1 MKYKTNMKE
10 HNTGV
15 DTPRSK
21 LIAYNNALFN
31 VNCIFLVLGT
41 IENILI
47 CSVLFKAYK
56 VRTPHR
62 PVLKL
67 SNFFLLQL
75 AITDLVFRAVNFLR
89 RVLAKRRIELDLLAC
104 KTAIFSSFTCAAVNF
119 VLLAGIAVDRYARI
133 LFPIR
138 TLGVKPK
145 KSLITLFI
153 WIYALASCSGFI
165 FSATVSNEP
174 VPAPRHLRRTSSS
187 PRNYTKIDEGDPPPG
202 HCIPGNVSS
211 SSRTI
216 PFTFYFSFAF
226 VVPLLAIIFSY
237 TMIIISLWRKA
248 KAIDL
253 RNRSRARAQLRT
265 MKIFAIIVLS
275 FLFSWAPLMIHDMI
289 TSSPK
294 KLGMINIGILPVRPL
309 FDCIS
314 QTSSIFNPI
323 IYAFGHPNFRRNFRR
338 LFRLGKSNGANINQV
353 SPVNVQKVDGVYHF
367 QMTEQNARQ
376 LRTK

>member
-1 MKYKTNMKE
+1 MKE

-31 VNCIFLVLGT
+31 VNCIFLALGT

-47 CSVLFKAYK
+47 CLVLFKAYK
-56 VRTPHR
+56 VRVPHR

-104 KTAIFSSFTCAAVNF
+104 KIAIFSSFTCAAVNF
-119 VLLAGIAVDRYARI
+119 VLLAGIAVDRYVHI

-174 VPAPRHLRRTSSS
+174 VPAPRHLRRTSFS

-248 KAIDL
+248 KAVDL
-253 RNRSRARAQLRT
+253 GNKSRARAQLRT

-275 FLFSWAPLMIHDMI
+275 FLFSWAPLMILDMI

-294 KLGMINIGILPVRPL
+294 KLGRINIGILPVRPL
-309 FDCIS
+309 FDCIT

-323 IYAFGHPNFRRNFRR
+323 IYAFGDPNFRRNFRR
-338 LFRLGKSNGANINQV
+338 LFGLGKSNGANINQV

>member
-1 MKYKTNMKE
+1 MKE

-15 DTPRSK
+15 DTTRSK
-21 LIAYNNALFN
+21 LIAYDIALFN
-31 VNCIFLVLGT
+31 VNCIFLALGT

-47 CSVLFKAYK
+47 CLVLFKAYK
-56 VRTPHR
+56 VRAPHR

-75 AITDLVFRAVNFLR
+75 AITDLVFRAVNFFR
-89 RVLAKRRIELDLLAC
+89 RLLANRPIELDLFAC
-104 KTAIFSSFTCAAVNF
+104 KIVIFSSFTCAAVNF
-119 VLLAGIAVDRYARI
+119 VLLAGIAVDRYVHI

-211 SSRTI
+211 STQTI
-216 PFTFYFSFAF
+216 PFSFYFSFAF

-253 RNRSRARAQLRT
+253 GNKSRARAQLRT

-294 KLGMINIGILPVRPL
+294 KLGILPVRPL
-309 FDCIS
+309 FYCIT

-323 IYAFGHPNFRRNFRR
+323 IYAFGDPNFRRNFRR
-338 LFRLGKSNGANINQV
+338 LFRLGKSNGGNIDHV
-353 SPVNVQKVDGVYHF
+353 SPVNVQKVEGVYQF
-367 QMTEQNARQ
+367 QMTQQNARHINQ
-376 LRTK
+376 

>member
-1 MKYKTNMKE
+1 MKE

-15 DTPRSK
+15 DTPSYRSK

-31 VNCIFLVLGT
+31 VNCIFLALGT

-47 CSVLFKAYK
+47 CLVLFKAYK

-104 KTAIFSSFTCAAVNF
+104 KIAIFSSFTCAAVNF
-119 VLLAGIAVDRYARI
+119 VLLAGIAVDRYVHI

-165 FSATVSNEP
+165 FSATVSNEL
-174 VPAPRHLRRTSSS
+174 VPASRHLRGTSSS
-187 PRNYTKIDEGDPPPG
+187 QQI
-202 HCIPGNVSS
+202 IPKSMRETLLSDIAFQETSAARVGRFLSL
-211 SSRTI
+211 
-216 PFTFYFSFAF
+216 FTFPSRLWCHFWQSYF
-226 VVPLLAIIFSY
+226 P
-237 TMIIISLWRKA
+237 T
-248 KAIDL
+248 
-253 RNRSRARAQLRT
+253 
-265 MKIFAIIVLS
+265 
-275 FLFSWAPLMIHDMI
+275 P
-289 TSSPK
+289 
-294 KLGMINIGILPVRPL
+294 
-309 FDCIS
+309 
-314 QTSSIFNPI
+314 
-323 IYAFGHPNFRRNFRR
+323 
-338 LFRLGKSNGANINQV
+338 
-353 SPVNVQKVDGVYHF
+353 
-367 QMTEQNARQ
+367 
-376 LRTK
+376 